1 MRMGK
6 KKSEICPKGKNPA
19 DCTPEQIAECHP
31 ERKNAHP
38 CEKRQ
43 TKLRR
48 SAASSNTQ

>member
-6 KKSEICPKGKNPA
+6 KKSEICPKGKNPG

-38 CEKRQ
+38 CEK
-43 TKLRR
+43 K
-48 SAASSNTQ
+48 ADKAKKKCCK